1 MGQKESN
8 SVSYCGSRAGS
19 HTRPQLQQCS
29 GSPGRWVSHHSM
41 SEALPGGIGPSS
53 SPASGSGAKE
63 SPRSH
68 ACGFRASHHLPPTV
82 RCSCSAP
89 PWPGSCHTLCVTGRS
104 SSTSPASSLPATGEN
119 HFISSPRSIRD
130 HVLQCLLAPLHL
142 SVPSVPTTSHPN
154 TAPLHHSKRPPVPSE
169 LFRRDLGNPFDTN
182 SILRY
187 K

>member
-1 MGQKESN
+1 M
-8 SVSYCGSRAGS
+8 SYCGSRAGS
-19 HTRPQLQQCS
+19 HTWPQLQQCS

-63 SPRSH
+63 SPWSH

-82 RCSCSAP
+82 RCSCSAA
-89 PWPGSCHTLCVTGRS
+89 PWPGSCHSLRVTRRS

-154 TAPLHHSKRPPVPSE
+154 TAPPHHSKRPPVPSE
-169 LFRRDLGNPFDTN
+169 LFKRDLGNPFDTN